1 MSMAPLTAAL
11 VISSRPLWEQAH
23 ACIQNL
29 PVRIALEQNEPSDA
43 EALLDRIEKHRVDV
57 ILLEVKGLG
66 IPLEEFIR
74 RAHDT
79 SSQPAVFVLHPEA
92 STQQILEA
100 LRAGA
105 REFLYPPLTQTLREA
120 FENLSAARS
129 KGSSSTSLG
138 LGRLVG
144 FLSAKGGCGA
154 TTFASH
160 VAPEAARRL
169 GKKVLLADFDLDAGM
184 IRFLLKS
191 KSTWSVRDAL
201 DNLHRMDA
209 NYWDALISKHGT
221 GLDVIPAPED
231 LAARRA
237 ADPQEIAHLMRFIR
251 SSYALTVVDF
261 GRHYS
266 PAALDSLPELDS
278 LYVLSSMDLDTLE
291 QTRNCVEAIQ
301 ARGFEASR
309 IKVLINCVPEKTVPD
324 PTSVARC
331 IGIRPV
337 GYFVNDYEALYD
349 AWSEGR
355 MLQGSTKL
363 GRELNILAGSIVASV
378 KGEPAE
384 EAYEKAKV
392 VKQPIGGVKR
402 FFSFLQRSQA

>member
-1 MSMAPLTAAL
+1 MSMGPLTAAL
-11 VISSRPLWEQAH
+11 VIPSRSLWEQAH

-29 PVRIALEQNEPSDA
+29 PVRIALEQNEPGDA

-66 IPLEEFIR
+66 LPLEDFIR

-79 SSQPAVFVLHPEA
+79 SSQPAVFVLHPDA
-92 STQQILEA
+92 STQPILEA

-105 REFLYPPLTQTLREA
+105 REFLYPPMAQSLREA

-138 LGRLVG
+138 LGRIAG

-154 TTFASH
+154 TTFACH

-169 GKKVLLADFDLDAGM
+169 GKKVLLADFDIDAGM

-231 LAARRA
+231 VAARRV

-251 SSYALTVVDF
+251 SSYPLAVVDF
-261 GRHYS
+261 GRHSS
-266 PAALDSLPELDS
+266 PAALDSVPELDS
-278 LYVLSSMDLDTLE
+278 LYLLTGMDLDTLG
-291 QTRNCVEAIQ
+291 QTKSCIKAFQ
-301 ARGFEASR
+301 DRGFDKAR
-309 IKVLINCVPEKTVPD
+309 IKVLVNCLPEKATPD
-324 PTSVARC
+324 PDGVARC
-331 IGIRPV
+331 LGVRPA
-337 GYFVNDYEALYD
+337 GYFVNDHASLYD

-355 MLQGSTKL
+355 MLQGNTRL
-363 GRELNILAGSIVASV
+363 GRELQSLAASIASSSS
-378 KGEPAE
+378 GAE
-384 EAYEKAKV
+384 EAVPAAPHTAA
-392 VKQPIGGVKR
+392 QNSSGMKR
-402 FFSFLQRSQA
+402 FFSFLQRSHA